1 MSGARVDI
9 SIRSPRQARSGQGS
23 PLGRPEGMPV
33 LVGSKADK
41 PYGPIKYF
49 VSWCD
54 FLSRQKLRVENNTHT
69 QRGQWKAVVGIGNFL
84 GLLIEHETC
93 FSSGQ
98 SACPSVCLAVY
109 FCAFLF
115 RVFAIWLNFNFCI
128 CKPIRKLQ
136 TEYWKLTENC
146 KQLVSCSFNLLR
158 PAGLVE
164 FSSSVAHLSHTRT
177 AHSVCRGRGALRNCQ
192 RGRHLANTQRQ
203 RQTTATTA
211 GHG

>member
-1 MSGARVDI
+1 MKGCRWYW
-9 SIRSPRQARSGQGS
+9 
-23 PLGRPEGMPV
+23 E
-33 LVGSKADK
+33 
-41 PYGPIKYF
+41 
-49 VSWCD
+49 
-54 FLSRQKLRVENNTHT
+54 
-69 QRGQWKAVVGIGNFL
+69 FL

-93 FSSGQ
+93 FSSGR
-98 SACPSVCLAVY
+98 SACLPACLSVCLSIFVR
-109 FCAFLF
+109 FF

-177 AHSVCRGRGALRNCQ
+177 AQCAAAAGRYVIANGAGTWLTHRDRRRRLQ
-192 RGRHLANTQRQ
+192 LAMANTHDHAYLTSWRNPIQKSAWQPHHNLLHTLPPAAASSRCVL
-203 RQTTATTA
+203 RAA
-211 GHG
+211 CRPLCFASVFNWKI